1 MSQEYYCI
9 ELIKNLAFKKSKTL
23 LIWYLKKYKH
33 ANYVIETQIMTGKDD
48 TMKKHIAI
56 ALTALLIVAP
66 VVKPVYAS
74 IVENATTTTISETE
88 NQDTTLDEDLDDQDN
103 GEELENEGIEE
114 ETEDNEGIEEDAEDN
129 ESTEEESEDN
139 QAVDEDTTKSI
150 NPAFAGLP
158 YGLAK
163 REVLPAGLDKKETLP
178 PGLQKKLAIQ
188 EQEEA
193 PIDTEENSTDEEEQN
208 NTDEEQVA
216 IEEDQSIDN
225 ETQVIQSNNVESG
238 KAKKNK

>member
-1 MSQEYYCI
+1 MQD
-9 ELIKNLAFKKSKTL
+9 FL
-23 LIWYLKKYKH
+23 LFEYLKKSKH
-33 ANYVIETQIMTGKDD
+33 ANYVIETQIMKGKDD

-74 IVENATTTTISETE
+74 IVDNATTTTISETE
-88 NQDTTLDEDLDDQDN
+88 NQDTTLDEDLDNQDN

-129 ESTEEESEDN
+129 EGTEEESEDN
-139 QAVDEDTTKSI
+139 QAIDEDVNKSI
-150 NPAFAGLP
+150 NPAFEGLP

-163 REVLPAGLDKKETLP
+163 REVLPAGLAKKETLP
-178 PGLQKKLAIQ
+178 LGLQKKLVIQ
-188 EQEEA
+188 EQEEVA
-193 PIDTEENSTDEEEQN
+193 IDTEEDSTDEEEQN
-208 NTDEEQVA
+208 NSDEEQVV

-225 ETQVIQSNNVESG
+225 VDQVIEATKVETG
-238 KAKKNK
+238 KGKNKKR

>member
-1 MSQEYYCI
+1 MQDFLLFEY
-9 ELIKNLAFKKSKTL
+9 LKKSKHT
-23 LIWYLKKYKH
+23 
-33 ANYVIETQIMTGKDD
+33 NYVIETQIMTGRDD

-74 IVENATTTTISETE
+74 IVDNATTTTISETE
-88 NQDTTLDEDLDDQDN
+88 NQDTTLDEGLDDQDN

-114 ETEDNEGIEEDAEDN
+114 ETEDNEGIEEDATDN
-129 ESTEEESEDN
+129 EGTEEDSEDN
-139 QAVDEDTTKSI
+139 QAVEEDANKSI
-150 NPAFAGLP
+150 NPAFEGLP

-163 REVLPAGLDKKETLP
+163 REVLPAGLAKKETLP

-188 EQEEA
+188 EQEEVA
-193 PIDTEENSTDEEEQN
+193 IDTDEDSTEEEQN
-208 NTDEEQVA
+208 NTDDEQVV

-225 ETQVIQSNNVESG
+225 VNQVIESTKVESG
-238 KAKKNK
+238 KGKNKKR